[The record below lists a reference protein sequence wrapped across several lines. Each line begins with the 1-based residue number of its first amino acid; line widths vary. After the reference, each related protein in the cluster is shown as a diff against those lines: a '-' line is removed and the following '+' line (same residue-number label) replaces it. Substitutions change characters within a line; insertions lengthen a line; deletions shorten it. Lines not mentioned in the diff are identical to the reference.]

1 MRLIYDGM
9 GHERWKRRPTGSNWG
24 DFGPDDQLGRINL
37 LTPERRKLAAS
48 EVREG
53 LAFCLSLP
61 LDQPSERVMAPY
73 RHALILRPGLAG
85 GAPNFNWLWSQAEP
99 GSTDVVNDDVVVMY
113 LQGSTQWDSLCHVG
127 SLFDADDDGEPEL
140 VYYNG
145 FRAGEHISASGD
157 PADAGM
163 WSASTSSTT
172 RVDALGIGGMALAGV
187 QGRGVLVDLAAH
199 AGAARVGYAG
209 LMSALAAEDVI
220 VEEGDMLCLHTG
232 FAQALLDAGYEA
244 DVPAL
249 MASTPAL
256 DGRDPRLQ
264 AWIAESGI
272 ATLSADNFAVEAIP
286 AAPAPKPSAAL
297 PLHELCLFK
306 LGIHLGEMWNLAPLA
321 QWLRENG
328 RSRFLLTAPPLRIPG
343 AVGSPANGIA
353 TV

>member
-1 MRLIYDGM
+1 M
-9 GHERWKRRPTGSNWG
+9 GSHRWKRRPDGSTWG

-37 LTPERRKLAAS
+37 LTPERRKAAAA
-48 EVREG
+48 EVTEG

-61 LDQPSERVMAPY
+61 LDQPNEYVLAPF
-73 RHALILRPGLAG
+73 RHALMLRPGLVG
-85 GAPNFNWLWSQAEP
+85 GAPNFNRPWSENEP

-127 SLFDADDDGEPEL
+127 ALFDADDDGEPEI

-145 FRAGEHISASGD
+145 FRAGEHIEASGNPED
-157 PADAGM
+157 SGM
-163 WSASTSSTT
+163 WSAATSSTT
-172 RVDALGIGGMALAGV
+172 RVDALGIGGMAAAGV

-199 AGAARVGYAG
+199 FGTGGVRVGYDE
-209 LMSALAAEDVI
+209 LMSVLAADGVT

-232 FAQALLDAGYEA
+232 FARLLLEAGERP

-256 DGRDPRLQ
+256 EGRDARLQ
-264 AWIAESGI
+264 AWISGSGI

-286 AAPAPKPSAAL
+286 AAPAPKPCAAM

-306 LGIHLGEMWNLAPLA
+306 LGVHLGEMWNLTPLA
-321 QWLRENG
+321 EWLRANG

-343 AVGSPANGIA
+343 AAGSPANGLA